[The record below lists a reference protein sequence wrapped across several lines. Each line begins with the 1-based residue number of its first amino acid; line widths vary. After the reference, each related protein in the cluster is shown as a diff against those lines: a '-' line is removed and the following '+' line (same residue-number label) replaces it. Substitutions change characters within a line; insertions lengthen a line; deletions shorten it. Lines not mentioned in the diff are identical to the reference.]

1 MLKKELKKQQAKEK
15 KQVQTKQQTL
25 HDEAN
30 KKKVQEAKKA
40 IITRPK
46 EIDALK
52 NREESLIK
60 LLTSINNDYKKFNK
74 IDINTLEY
82 KSPEHRKIVVMLR
95 DLPIVKQQ
103 EFIQDFLE
111 QVEQNKEVK
120 SSAFFKDR
128 YDKFLITETSGTIN
142 ASSGVI
148 NLNPTGFW
156 KYEIIEQA
164 SSTNLLESATGAK
177 IENGKLKVIGTATTQ
192 TVYNP
197 TIRKYKGYG
206 SGSV

>member
-1 MLKKELKKQQAKEK
+1 MLLINKN
-15 KQVQTKQQTL
+15 
-25 HDEAN
+25 AN
-30 KKKVQEAKKA
+30 
-40 IITRPK
+40 
-46 EIDALK
+46 
-52 NREESLIK
+52 
-60 LLTSINNDYKKFNK
+60 
-74 IDINTLEY
+74 NTLILTLTE
-82 KSPEHRKIVVMLR
+82 KVTIASPTFLFKFTN
-95 DLPIVKQQ
+95 DLTRESIL
-103 EFIQDFLE
+103 FI
-111 QVEQNKEVK
+111 
-120 SSAFFKDR
+120 SANLSTYKDR

-156 KYEIIEQA
+156 KYEIFEQA

>member
-1 MLKKELKKQQAKEK
+1 MLYYFDMLLINKN
-15 KQVQTKQQTL
+15 
-25 HDEAN
+25 AN
-30 KKKVQEAKKA
+30 
-40 IITRPK
+40 
-46 EIDALK
+46 
-52 NREESLIK
+52 
-60 LLTSINNDYKKFNK
+60 
-74 IDINTLEY
+74 NTLILTLTE
-82 KSPEHRKIVVMLR
+82 KVTIASPTFLFKFTN
-95 DLPIVKQQ
+95 DLTRESIL
-103 EFIQDFLE
+103 FI
-111 QVEQNKEVK
+111 
-120 SSAFFKDR
+120 SANLSTYKDR

-156 KYEIIEQA
+156 KYEIFVQA